1 MWDPFILAPSRG
13 LTSLAHRLGSDTIVT
28 AHARIK
34 VLSALGIFALMGLSP
49 KGASMV
55 EVPPT
60 AYKAWLVL
68 FNSRCGIPSSFPPLG
83 A

>member
-1 MWDPFILAPSRG
+1 
-13 LTSLAHRLGSDTIVT
+13 
-28 AHARIK
+28 
-34 VLSALGIFALMGLSP
+34 LGISTLTGLSP

-68 FNSRCGIPSSFPPLG
+68 LNSRCGIPSSNDTRRDRIDLG
-83 A
+83 RVIVRA